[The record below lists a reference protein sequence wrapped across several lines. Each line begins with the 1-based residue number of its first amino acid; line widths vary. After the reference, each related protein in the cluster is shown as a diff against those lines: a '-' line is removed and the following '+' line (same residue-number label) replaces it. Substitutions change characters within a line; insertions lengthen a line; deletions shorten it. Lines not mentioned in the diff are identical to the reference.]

1 MVPAEAMVAVEGE
14 TVTVTAGGLFDDEA
28 GLAVE
33 TPAQAERQRSAA
45 ANVIRIAHCG
55 KSARRERQL
64 FLAGGI
70 AGCDIQPPLD
80 WVSEDTQPL
89 SIPR

>member
-1 MVPAEAMVAVEGE
+1 MVAAEATVAVDGE
-14 TVTVTAGGLFDDEA
+14 TVTVTAGGLFDDDA

-55 KSARRERQL
+55 KSARCERRL
-64 FLAGGI
+64 FLAGGS
-70 AGCDIQPPLD
+70 AVCDIQPPLD
-80 WVSEDTQPL
+80 RGLGWTL
-89 SIPR
+89 NG